1 VVEFAFDYGIPNLN
15 FIIGIAMNPRVF
27 LTRIIALAV
36 IAAITAATGGITA
49 SILGAAGISLLIS
62 LPFTSIS
69 ERVIRGKLFGKIGG
83 NILVWWLMHIA
94 YETVTFGALLWLCA
108 AVFGVHIGT
117 TWIAV
122 VAGLISW
129 MLLSGE
135 AMKTALTGIAM
146 LLAWRK

>member
-1 VVEFAFDYGIPNLN
+1 
-15 FIIGIAMNPRVF
+15 MNPRVF